1 VTDGGPPVVGFST
14 LACPDWDADT
24 VIRRAAAYRFDG
36 IEWRGGPDGTVRT
49 AWPLARRRAVRAALE
64 QAGVAAIAVTAY
76 PNLIS
81 GDPVERASSV
91 LGIVDHVTLAGDL
104 GAPAVRVFVGIRDDV
119 ATEPELWQ
127 RAIAGL
133 RDALDRTSTSNVVL
147 AIEPHDD
154 HVGVD
159 AVQPILDAIPDPRL
173 GVVWDIANA
182 WAAREAPAAGL
193 AAYGGRISYVQVKDG
208 TGRGTDWRLCA
219 LGAGDVPLGDA
230 LDGLIRWSAE
240 HGVPV
245 PPISVE
251 WERAWHPELAPP
263 EVALPAARR
272 WLVDRFG
279 VNTDL
284 DGGPSGTVAAAPGGR
299 P

>member
-1 VTDGGPPVVGFST
+1 VTDSGPAVVGFST

-36 IEWRGGPDGTVRT
+36 IEWRGGLDGTVRT
-49 AWPLARRRAVRAALE
+49 AWPLARRRAVRAALDR
-64 QAGVAAIAVTAY
+64 AAIAAIAVTSY

-91 LGIVDHVTLAGDL
+91 VGIVDHVTLAGDL
-104 GAPAVRVFVGIRDDV
+104 GAPAVRVFVGIRDDA
-119 ATEPELWQ
+119 ATDGELLR
-127 RAIAGL
+127 RAVAGL
-133 RDALDRTSTSNVVL
+133 REALDRTPGSDVVL

-154 HVGVD
+154 HVRVE
-159 AVQPILDAIPDPRL
+159 AVEPILEAIPDPRL
-173 GVVWDIANA
+173 GIVWDIANA
-182 WAAREAPAAGL
+182 WAAGEPPAAGL
-193 AAYGGRISYVQVKDG
+193 TAYGGRIAYVQVKDG
-208 TGRGTDWRLCA
+208 TGRGADWRLCA
-219 LGAGDVPLGDA
+219 LGAGDVPLDDA
-230 LDGLIRWSAE
+230 LDGLVRWSAE

-272 WLVDRFG
+272 WLADRSG
-279 VNTDL
+279 SDRGLN
-284 DGGPSGTVAAAPGGR
+284 GASGTVAAAPGGG

>member
-1 VTDGGPPVVGFST
+1 VTERGPAAMAYST
-14 LACPDWDADT
+14 LACPDWDAET
-24 VIRRAAAYRFDG
+24 AIQRAAAYRFDG

-49 AWPLARRRAVRAALE
+49 AWPPAHRRAVRDALE
-64 QAGVAAIAVTAY
+64 RAGIAAIAVTSY

-81 GDPVERASSV
+81 GDPVERASSIV
-91 LGIVDHVTLAGDL
+91 GIVDHVTLAGDL
-104 GAPAVRVFVGIRDDV
+104 GAPVVRVFVGIRDDP
-119 ATEPELWQ
+119 ATDAELRR
-127 RAIAGL
+127 RAVAGL
-133 RDALDRTSTSNVVL
+133 REVLDRTSRSEVVL

-154 HVGVD
+154 HVRAE
-159 AVQPILDAIPDPRL
+159 AVRPILEAIQDPRL

-182 WAAREAPAAGL
+182 WEAGEPPAAGL
-193 AAYGGRISYVQVKDG
+193 AAYGGRIAYIQVKDG
-208 TGRGTDWRLCA
+208 TGRGGDWRLCA
-219 LGAGDVPLGDA
+219 LGAGDVPLDDA
-230 LDGLIRWSAE
+230 LDGLVRWSAE

-272 WLVDRFG
+272 WLADWFG
-279 VNTDL
+279 D
-284 DGGPSGTVAAAPGGR
+284 DGGREAERGAVAGAREAP